1 MNINIVL
8 DADYICQ
15 KFSTLDGL
23 KEMNQLFLII
33 QKKTNIIILQDKNGR
48 IINKILKKLNEI
60 TQKIPDLQL
69 PYLTVFIAELAKGT
83 TDVYDYVTNE
93 QFENN
98 TIEFVEKLKSKNY
111 PLNMIISDKNFKDK
125 TNIFPSNETEIY
137 PLNKPEVFPL
147 DKTDLIFD
155 MLENYSQEFDIT
167 NNTEMLEKKRG
178 KKPMMNFDQYKDFLI
193 NTFWCSKKIVM
204 VAKEF
209 YDGFFSKNR
218 DGIPNE
224 QTRSNNRDRYSEGF
238 KFLFNCF
245 EKNENF
251 IGEKPNIEIITGITF
266 YDVADFKLNGEKN
279 AKEMISFLEKLNNNF
294 IFSLKIYE
302 WNAGDERFP
311 GKGHGRRIFSEYGGF
326 KTEYMPFEIHSKR
339 GKNDKIFYKN
349 TSCQWIGKKNYLDP
363 EDFGVLKYHLPT

>member
-33 QKKTNIIILQDKNGR
+33 TKKTNIIILQDKNGK
-48 IINKILKKLNEI
+48 IVNKIVKKLNE
-60 TQKIPDLQL
+60 TLKENPDPQL
-69 PYLTVFIAELAKGT
+69 PYLTGFITELAKGT
-83 TDVYDYVTNE
+83 TNEYDFVTNE
-93 QFENN
+93 QFESD

-111 PLNMIISDKNFKDK
+111 PLNVIISDKNFND
-125 TNIFPSNETEIY
+125 TID
-137 PLNKPEVFPL
+137 VCPL

-167 NNTEMLEKKRG
+167 NNTDTLSKNDKKKDD
-178 KKPMMNFDQYKDFLI
+178 KKPMINFEQYQDFLI

-218 DGIPNE
+218 EGFPNE
-224 QTRSNNRDRYSEGF
+224 QRRSDNRDRYSEGF

-245 EKNENF
+245 EKIETF
-251 IGEKPNIEIITGITF
+251 TGEKLNIEIITGITIH
-266 YDVADFKLNGEKN
+266 DIADFNINGKKN
-279 AKEMISFLEKLNNNF
+279 AKEIKNFLEKLNNSF
-294 IFSLKIYE
+294 TFSLKIYE

-311 GKGHGRRIFSEYGGF
+311 GKGHGRRIFSECGGF

-339 GKNDKIFYKN
+339 DRNDRIFYKN
-349 TSCQWIGKKNYLDP
+349 TSCQWIGKKNYLNP
-363 EDFGVLKYHLPT
+363 EEFGVLKYPLLQP